1 MKDEMHFAPNS
12 HKYKTEQNKSEKTDE
27 KKVEKVIKGTAKV
40 KKKSKLAD
48 IFIAEDVK
56 NVKSYV
62 LMDVLIPT
70 IKDAISDIVK
80 GGIDMILYG
89 ESRKRSNSTPA
100 SSVSYR
106 SYYNSNN
113 KPVERVRTAN
123 PYKYNDVIFETRGEA
138 EEVLSKMD
146 EMVERYQLVSVAD
159 FYDMAGLSSEF
170 TDNKYGWTNIRNAE
184 AVRVRDGW
192 VIKLPKAMPIDQ

>member
-1 MKDEMHFAPNS
+1 MNFAPNS
-12 HKYKTEQNKSEKTDE
+12 HKYKTEQNKPNKYGE

-62 LMDVLIPT
+62 IMDVLIPT

-100 SSVSYR
+100 STVSYR
-106 SYYNSNN
+106 SYYNSDR
-113 KPVERVRTAN
+113 KPVERNVATN

-192 VIKLPKAMPIDQ
+192 TIKLPKAMPIDR